1 MSEATIGALRMG
13 MRGVPLAENILDKTA
28 GLVPFPCEVLGQ
40 FLWLLEFSGQA
51 YYMVRTG

>member
-1 MSEATIGALRMG
+1 MG